1 MGWVGVSVL
10 VRWLLGWLLALHL
23 RPLPQGSL
31 RRRPR
36 LSVLIPARNE
46 AATLPHLLAALAGQ
60 TLQPLEVIVI
70 DDHSSDAT
78 AAIARAAAATL
89 PLRVLQPP
97 PLAPGWCGK
106 TWALHHGVKASCGIH
121 EWRPSPCREFGLRA
135 PHGLGDDACAR
146 ARQRHGLPALQ
157 G

>member
-23 RPLPQGSL
+23 TPLPQGAL

-78 AAIARAAAATL
+78 AAIAKATAATL
-89 PLRVLQPP
+89 PLRVLQPTLGP
-97 PLAPGWCGK
+97 AP
-106 TWALHHGVKASCGIH
+106 
-121 EWRPSPCREFGLRA
+121 RR
-135 PHGLGDDACAR
+135 
-146 ARQRHGLPALQ
+146 
-157 G
+157 